1 MKKTKKLIDVFDDP
15 FNNGIFATLQK
26 LNVPWKNDYIS
37 NELDL
42 AFISAF
48 GGRKI
53 SPLVDNC
60 LDINGKLTDSKQ
72 NLIGTTIFSLYN
84 KMWEKEYAT
93 IGFEYDPIEN
103 YSMIE
108 RHTGNDTKTDKP
120 DEWKETKTDTPT
132 NWTETKTDTPTNW
145 KETSEGLKAD
155 NEATA
160 ENNVYAFNSSD
171 PVPVSDSKA
180 NTASKNETTRTGT
193 YQTATTSTGTYKT
206 ETEQAGTYESK
217 TQYDTTLTRSGNIGV
232 TTSQQMIESERQ
244 LWQWNFFQNVVFKD
258 ICKILAL
265 SVY

>member
-1 MKKTKKLIDVFDDP
+1 MRKQKKLIDVFTDP
-15 FNNGIFATLQK
+15 FNGGIFATLQK
-26 LNVPWKNDYIS
+26 LNVPWKNEYIA

-42 AFISAF
+42 AFISNY
-48 GGRKI
+48 GGRRI

-60 LDINGKLTDSKQ
+60 IDENGKLTESKQ

-93 IGFEYDPIEN
+93 LSFEYDPIEN

-108 RHTGNDTKTDKP
+108 RHTGDDTRTDTP
-120 DEWKETKTDTPT
+120 DDWKETKTDTPT
-132 NWTETKTDTPTNW
+132 DWKETKTDTPTDW
-145 KETSEGLKAD
+145 KETSIGLKAD

-180 NTASKNETTRTGT
+180 NTSSKNETSRTGT
-193 YQTATTSTGTYKT
+193 YKTETASSGTYKT
-206 ETEQAGTYESK
+206 ETEQTGTFESK
-217 TQYDTTLTRSGNIGV
+217 TKYDTTLTRSGNIGV

>member
-15 FNNGIFATLQK
+15 FNDGIFATLQK

-60 LDINGKLTDSKQ
+60 LDINGKLTDLKQ

-103 YSMIE
+103 YSMTE
-108 RHTGNDTKTDKP
+108 RHTGNDTKTDTP
-120 DEWKETKTDTPT
+120 DKWKETKTDTPT
-132 NWTETKTDTPTNW
+132 NWTETKTDTYRSDGRPSGRSSIDRE
-145 KETSEGLKAD
+145 KMQPCHMAVAPGL
-155 NEATA
+155 
-160 ENNVYAFNSSD
+160 SG
-171 PVPVSDSKA
+171 PVSPHRFRHFEGSCRRHFTRRGLRRTLPDVDS
-180 NTASKNETTRTGT
+180 NPGRP
-193 YQTATTSTGTYKT
+193 
-206 ETEQAGTYESK
+206 
-217 TQYDTTLTRSGNIGV
+217 LHRIPSGCGNC
-232 TTSQQMIESERQ
+232 
-244 LWQWNFFQNVVFKD
+244 FP
-258 ICKILAL
+258 
-265 SVY
+265 